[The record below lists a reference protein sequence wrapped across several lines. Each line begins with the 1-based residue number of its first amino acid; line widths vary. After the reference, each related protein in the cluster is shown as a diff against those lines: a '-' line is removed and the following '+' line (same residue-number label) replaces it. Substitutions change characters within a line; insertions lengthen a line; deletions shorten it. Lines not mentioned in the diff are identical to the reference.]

1 MRRTKH
7 VEEFIEDDEQ
17 KPDFDDMMN
26 EVQEEI
32 EEHDA
37 EDAVVSRAPELRQL
51 SENIDKATNTWI
63 NATLQLES
71 AIRKYN
77 SAQTALGNA
86 VDTISGKVDT
96 INTHIDNVLKDA
108 PTKLK
113 DSVRVDDVDWKKIQ
127 DMFDKQHEWM
137 TTQMQKHIREVNQM
151 FYEERRR
158 VQERYKEYDGTYL
171 GHYVQYFFWFFFV
184 LGLVIFGLAIFLML
198 DSHYHW
204 TK

>member
-7 VEEFIEDDEQ
+7 VEELIEDDEQ

-108 PTKLK
+108 PTKLQV
-113 DSVRVDDVDWKKIQ
+113 SVRVKDEDWKKIQ
-127 DMFDKQHEWM
+127 EMHTKQQQWM
-137 TTQMQKHIREVNQM
+137 TAAMQKHIRQVNDM
-151 FYEERRR
+151 FYEERKR
-158 VQERYKEYDGTYL
+158 VQERYKEYDGMYL
-171 GHYVQYFFWFFFV
+171 GHYVQYFFLTFFI
-184 LGLVIFGLAIFLML
+184 LGFVIFGLGIFLML

-204 TK
+204 MK

>member
-7 VEEFIEDDEQ
+7 VEELIEDDEQ

-37 EDAVVSRAPELRQL
+37 EDAVVSRAPELKQL

-71 AIRKYN
+71 AFRKYN

-86 VDTISGKVDT
+86 VDTIGGKVDT
-96 INTHIDNVLKDA
+96 INTHIDNVLKEA

-113 DSVRVDDVDWKKIQ
+113 VSVKVADEDWKTIQ
-127 DMFDKQHEWM
+127 DLFSKERQWM
-137 TTQMQKHIREVNQM
+137 TAQMQKHIREVNEM
-151 FYEERRR
+151 FADERKQVRN
-158 VQERYKEYDGTYL
+158 RYKEYDGTYL
-171 GHYVQYFFWFFFV
+171 GHYVQYFFWFFFAV
-184 LGLVIFGLAIFLML
+184 GLCIFGLVIYLML

-204 TK
+204 SK

>member
-7 VEEFIEDDEQ
+7 VEELIEEEEQ

-77 SAQTALGNA
+77 SAQTAFGNA

-108 PTKLK
+108 PTKLQVSVSVK
-113 DSVRVDDVDWKKIQ
+113 DEDWQKIQ
-127 DMFDKQHEWM
+127 EMHTKQQQWM
-137 TTQMQKHIREVNQM
+137 TTQMQKHFREVNDII
-151 FYEERRR
+151 YDERKRTR
-158 VQERYKEYDGTYL
+158 ERYKEYDGTYL
-171 GHYVQYFFWFFFV
+171 GHYMQYIVWFFFSI
-184 LGLVIFGLAIFLML
+184 GLVIFGLGIFLML

>member
-7 VEEFIEDDEQ
+7 VEELIEDDEQ

-37 EDAVVSRAPELRQL
+37 EDAIVGRAPELRQL

-96 INTHIDNVLKDA
+96 INTHIDKVLEDA
-108 PTKLK
+108 PTKLQV
-113 DSVRVDDVDWKKIQ
+113 SVKVADEDWKTIQ
-127 DMFDKQHEWM
+127 EMFDKEHKWM
-137 TTQMQKHIREVNQM
+137 TGQMRKHIHEVNEM
-151 FYEERRR
+151 FYDERKR
-158 VQERYKEYDGTYL
+158 VRERYKEYNETYL
-171 GHYVQYFFWFFFV
+171 GHYVQYFFWFFCV
-184 LGLVIFGLAIFLML
+184 IGIVIFRL
-198 DSHYHW
+198 DYLPA
-204 TK
+204 TR

>member
-7 VEEFIEDDEQ
+7 VEELTEEDEQ
-17 KPDFDDMMN
+17 KTDFDDMMN

-77 SAQTALGNA
+77 SAQNALGNA

-96 INTHIDNVLKDA
+96 INTHIDKVLEDA
-108 PTKLK
+108 PTKLQV
-113 DSVRVDDVDWKKIQ
+113 SVKVADEDWKTIQ
-127 DMFDKQHEWM
+127 NLFSKERQWM
-137 TTQMQKHIREVNQM
+137 TAQMQKHIRQVNEM
-151 FYEERRR
+151 FADERKQVRN
-158 VQERYKEYDGTYL
+158 RYKEYDGTYL
-171 GHYVQYFFWFFFV
+171 GHYVQYFFWFFCV
-184 LGLVIFGLAIFLML
+184 IGIVIFGLTIFLLL

-204 TK
+204 SK

>member
-1 MRRTKH
+1 MP
-7 VEEFIEDDEQ
+7 EEEDE

-77 SAQTALGNA
+77 AAQTVLVNS
-86 VDTISGKVDT
+86 VDNIKGKVDT
-96 INTHIDNVLKDA
+96 INTHIDKVLEEA
-108 PTKLK
+108 PTKLQV
-113 DSVRVDDVDWKKIQ
+113 SVRVKDEDWQKIQ
-127 DMFDKQHEWM
+127 EMHTNQQQWM
-137 TTQMQKHIREVNQM
+137 TAQMQKHIRQVNDM
-151 FYEERRR
+151 FYDERKRCR
-158 VQERYKEYDGTYL
+158 ERYKEYDGTYL
-171 GHYVQYFFWFFFV
+171 GHYVQYFVWFFFAV
-184 LGLVIFGLAIFLML
+184 GLCIFGMVIYLML

-204 TK
+204 SK

>member
-7 VEEFIEDDEQ
+7 VEEIIEDDEQ

-113 DSVRVDDVDWKKIQ
+113 VSVKVADEDWKTIQ
-127 DMFDKQHEWM
+127 DLFSKERQWM
-137 TTQMQKHIREVNQM
+137 TAQMQKHIRQVNEM
-151 FYEERRR
+151 FADERKQVRN
-158 VQERYKEYDGTYL
+158 RYKEYDGTYL
-171 GHYVQYFFWFFFV
+171 GHYVQYFVWFFFAV
-184 LGLVIFGLAIFLML
+184 GLCIFGLVIYLIL
-198 DSHYHW
+198 DSQYHW
-204 TK
+204 SK